1 MFVFYFIELMITPI
15 LMVMIGMSWR
25 NNPPK
30 TINKVYGYRTTRS
43 MKSKESWEFAHRY
56 FGRILFKLVLVITV
70 LTIVILLI
78 FKNSNDNT
86 LVKVVLIILMIQVI
100 AFILPV
106 IPTEIALKRNF
117 GK

>member
-43 MKSKESWEFAHRY
+43 MKSKE
-56 FGRILFKLVLVITV
+56 
-70 LTIVILLI
+70 
-78 FKNSNDNT
+78 
-86 LVKVVLIILMIQVI
+86 
-100 AFILPV
+100 
-106 IPTEIALKRNF
+106 
-117 GK
+117 